1 MPQSLMLATTRLRN
15 VKIHRLG
22 ARWFDWWFA
31 AP

>member
-1 MPQSLMLATTRLRN
+1 VLATTKLRN

-22 ARWFDWWFA
+22 ARWHDWWFA